1 MRATVKSGTTR
12 LDRCTI
18 LTILGPALAYP
29 IAGIDPL
36 VFNLNLAS
44 VANGVAVP
52 PGSVGLLAGAA
63 TLVVAATVL
72 AVGNLGDRLGLK
84 RVLLVGLGANVAVSL
99 ASACV
104 PDYPVLLILRFL
116 DGLTLA
122 TILGVALALVSASV
136 RSEVRARSLGFVMAI
151 YTLMYGAT
159 PVLGGWLVTTFG
171 WRSLFLVTVPF
182 ATVAIVLTARFVREP
197 ARGTVGRFDVL
208 GVVLFGITLLGLV
221 VGLGAVPNGMTEP
234 ATWVPL
240 AVCALALLA
249 LLRHS
254 RTIPN
259 PALNTKLFA
268 RRGFLIAILAT
279 VAINIFAAALGTIVG
294 QLGSYVLTLSAQ
306 TIGLLYLPGTLL
318 VALASV
324 IAGRMVAAHTAQPVI
339 ITGLVIVSASGM
351 VLAATASPVMATAVL
366 VAAIW
371 LDNLGGFITS
381 TAAADAIL
389 SRATPGSTGSVAAVQ
404 PAFSMA
410 GYALGPTLVILLLEV
425 FYRRA
430 WMADAAALGL
440 SPAQAQQDVA
450 AVTHAVTSS
459 PGPTGFSPALAQ
471 LAQGLSLGVDYTSGI
486 RITMAMVALI
496 PLLVV
501 LTALIWRPHEE
512 AGSPRL

>member
-1 MRATVKSGTTR
+1 M
-12 LDRCTI
+12 
-18 LTILGPALAYP
+18 
-29 IAGIDPL
+29 
-36 VFNLNLAS
+36 
-44 VANGVAVP
+44 
-52 PGSVGLLAGAA
+52 
-63 TLVVAATVL
+63 
-72 AVGNLGDRLGLK
+72 
-84 RVLLVGLGANVAVSL
+84 
-99 ASACV
+99 
-104 PDYPVLLILRFL
+104 
-116 DGLTLA
+116 
-122 TILGVALALVSASV
+122 
-136 RSEVRARSLGFVMAI
+136 
-151 YTLMYGAT
+151 
-159 PVLGGWLVTTFG
+159 
-171 WRSLFLVTVPF
+171 
-182 ATVAIVLTARFVREP
+182 
-197 ARGTVGRFDVL
+197 
-208 GVVLFGITLLGLV
+208 
-221 VGLGAVPNGMTEP
+221 
-234 ATWVPL
+234 
-240 AVCALALLA
+240 
-249 LLRHS
+249 
-254 RTIPN
+254 
-259 PALNTKLFA
+259 NTKLFA

-294 QLGSYVLTLSAQ
+294 ELGSYVLTLSAQ

-486 RITMAMVALI
+486 RITMAIVALI

-501 LTALIWRPHEE
+501 LTALIWRPRSK
-512 AGSPRL
+512 ADSSQL